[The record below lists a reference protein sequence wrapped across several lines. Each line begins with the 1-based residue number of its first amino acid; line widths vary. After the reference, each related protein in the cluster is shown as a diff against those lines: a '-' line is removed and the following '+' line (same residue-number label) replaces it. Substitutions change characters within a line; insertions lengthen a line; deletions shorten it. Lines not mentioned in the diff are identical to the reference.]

1 MKKFIK
7 AFLFSILLSSC
18 SVYMAA
24 TQEDKKDMSVIQEGT
39 PRSLVLG
46 KLGQPVNTEKEK
58 GVKKDFFSF
67 THGYSG
73 GNKAMRA
80 VGHGV
85 LDIFTLGLWEIV
97 GTPVE
102 ILADGEKVNMEITY
116 DEEDKVDSYKVFV
129 DGKVVNIINGKISE

>member
-1 MKKFIK
+1 MKNIIILLL
-7 AFLFSILLSSC
+7 FLISLSSC

-24 TQEDKKDMSVIQEGT
+24 TQEDKKDLSVLQEGT

-58 GVKKDFFSF
+58 GVKKDYFSF
-67 THGYSG
+67 THGYSK

-85 LDIFTLGLWEIV
+85 LDVFTLGLWEVV

-102 ILADGEKVNMEITY
+102 MLADGEKVNMEITY
-116 DEEDKVDSYKVFV
+116 DKEEKVDYYKVFV
-129 DGKVVNIINGKISE
+129 DGKVVNIINGKVSE